1 MNAVDHAVDRKTDA
15 DTPVPQPGAL
25 YWVQCKGYRCM
36 AVLDANGK
44 WKSFITGEELSG
56 VFNVYSD

>member
-1 MNAVDHAVDRKTDA
+1 MNLVDQAADGKIDA
-15 DTPVPQPGAL
+15 DTPVPLPGAL

-36 AVLDANGK
+36 GVLDANGK

-56 VFNVYSD
+56 VFKVYSD